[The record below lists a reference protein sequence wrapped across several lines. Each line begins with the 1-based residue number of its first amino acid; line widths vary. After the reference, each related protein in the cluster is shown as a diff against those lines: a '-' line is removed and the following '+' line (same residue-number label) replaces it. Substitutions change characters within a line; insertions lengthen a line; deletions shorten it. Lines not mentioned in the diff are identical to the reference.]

1 MPVRSGPLLRQ
12 PFALFDPDTCSWRT
26 SRLSLDLGSLP
37 ELAVT
42 WPKRGIWGRG
52 IACEL
57 PTSVP
62 RTAARDSSLPL
73 VPTPEAKLARPGI
86 DPGGLN
92 RTENRG
98 TDLASAMALLPT
110 PMAREGREGG
120 GNGMSPVGARRRFA
134 AGRRNLEDAAALL
147 LPTPAVRD
155 VKGVSARPDR
165 VHADGTPGRP
175 TGTQLPNAVTAL
187 LPTPRASDGE
197 KGGPN
202 QRGSSGDLMLPS
214 AVAQLL
220 PTPMANRS
228 GHNRSPSPG
237 AAVRPSLTRMDKLLP
252 TPTATDANAG
262 RNATT
267 NRSNPNSKHHSG
279 ETLTD
284 AFWTGPDTDPQSHGG
299 NPSSDGQPQIPL
311 W

>member
-1 MPVRSGPLLRQ
+1 MPAPSGQLSPR
-12 PFALFDPDTCSWRT
+12 PFALFDPATSTWRT
-26 SRLSLDLGSLP
+26 SALSLELANLP
-37 ELAVT
+37 ALAVT
-42 WPKRGIWGRG
+42 WPKRGMWARG
-52 IACEL
+52 IASEL
-57 PTSVP
+57 PTSAP
-62 RTAARDSSLPL
+62 RTADFDSSLPL
-73 VPTPEAKLARPGI
+73 VPTPEAKLSHSGI
-86 DPGGLN
+86 DPGGFN

-110 PMAREGREGG
+110 PMARMGRSGG
-120 GNGMSPVGARRRFA
+120 GNGVTSPQHA
-134 AGRRNLEDAAALL
+134 AKRYAEGRRNMEDWA
-147 LPTPAVRD
+147 
-155 VKGVSARPDR
+155 
-165 VHADGTPGRP
+165 
-175 TGTQLPNAVTAL
+175 AL

-214 AVAQLL
+214 VAARLAATARTRSTSTTRTGSASTAPMAATGEPITEL
-220 PTPMANRS
+220 FPTPMASRS

-262 RNATT
+262 RNATA
-267 NRSNPNSKHHSG
+267 NRSNPNSNHHSG

-284 AFWTGPDTDPQSHGG
+284 VFWTGPDTHPPSSGG
-299 NPSSDGQPQIPL
+299 NPEWDAQPQIPL